1 MGMHV
6 QDYFSSNGKARFP
19 KKLKAI
25 VSVRK
30 NHQLN
35 NEYKHNS
42 LPNKSKRNSDI
53 CPHKGILVIQLSRCF
68 HLSPKNKL
76 KLLVD
81 IFP

>member
-53 CPHKGILVIQLSRCF
+53 CPHKGILDF
-68 HLSPKNKL
+68 SPKNKL